1 MEFKS
6 VNINEINFDLNN
18 PRITRELSVWSG
30 STDEKMIMAKEILL
44 GHTNESRG
52 PGADELKKSIIASG
66 GIIEPII
73 LLKQTNDYLCIEG
86 NTRLA
91 IYKSLIEEDPSN
103 LIWTSIISLIHEDL
117 ELSAINDLRLQ
128 AHFVGKKE
136 WSPYAKGAFINKML
150 NETAKT
156 LEQIQGIV
164 GGNLGQIK
172 SYMYAYKD
180 FKEYYEDNEEL
191 HGAGD
196 YIEKENF
203 SYFVEA
209 KKKEITL
216 ALEANNFTMKDFAK
230 WVKDKKL
237 IGAATYTRRLL
248 ADVLNND
255 AARAVFLRSGKTLKD
270 AENKLPRAAAPGN
283 LENSSIEDLC
293 DLLNEKLNSLSSDEK
308 QKLKTQEKLTVES
321 LYLLSN
327 ELLKFIEEIENL

>member
-6 VNINEINFDLNN
+6 VNIDEIIFDLDN
-18 PRITRELSVWSG
+18 PRITRELSYFSG
-30 STDEKMIMAKEILL
+30 SSDEMMNMAKEILL
-44 GHTNESRG
+44 GHTSESRG

-73 LLKQTNDYLCIEG
+73 LLKQKNDYLCIEG

-91 IYKSLIEEDPSN
+91 IYKSLNEDDPSN
-103 LIWTSIISLIHEDL
+103 STWKNIISLIHENL
-117 ELSAINDLRLQ
+117 ELSQMNDLRLQ

-191 HGAGD
+191 HGEGD

-209 KKKEITL
+209 KKRDITL
-216 ALEANNFTMKDFAK
+216 ALESNNFTMKNFAK

-255 AARAVFLRSGKTLKD
+255 AARAVFLQRGKTLKH
-270 AENKLPRAAAPGN
+270 AEVLLPRASGPET
-283 LENSSIEDLC
+283 LENSTIEDLC

-308 QKLKTQEKLTVES
+308 QKLKMKESLTIPS